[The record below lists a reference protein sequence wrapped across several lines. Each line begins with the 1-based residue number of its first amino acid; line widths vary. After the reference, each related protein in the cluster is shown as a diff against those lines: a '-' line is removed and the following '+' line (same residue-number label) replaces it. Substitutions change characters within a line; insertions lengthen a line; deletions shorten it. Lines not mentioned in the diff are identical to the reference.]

1 MKFSKSG
8 PSQKPMLKRFGLK
21 AMIYFLPLSDFL
33 KLYSHFRLYIF
44 FGLAYCSKQKAQEF
58 SYTMESS
65 RYWGQWYL
73 QPWSQWLENVILY
86 AFCTPPPPHP
96 PPPPPRF
103 D

>member
-44 FGLAYCSKQKAQEF
+44 FWTGLLFKAESPRVQLHNGIIPVLGAVV
-58 SYTMESS
+58 STALVTMVGKRHSI
-65 RYWGQWYL
+65 R
-73 QPWSQWLENVILY
+73 ILH
-86 AFCTPPPPHP
+86 PHP
-96 PPPPPRF
+96 FPTPVRAMMT
-103 D
+103 